1 MINKIKMEKKYFKLK
16 KEVKFVDIKPRT
28 IIVCMNNK
36 YYTYDKNEEISSNII
51 NIIKDNLSEITVKY
65 TINEVVLYKTSK
77 KNETYIIDDVII
89 NGFGDVKYNIK
100 SMFSNVT
107 VNNVYGN
114 MLESTI
120 IYWFIN
126 SEGDISQARLGK
138 NEAADNFRIHIKN
151 YYESKELARLALN
164 KLWK

>member
-1 MINKIKMEKKYFKLK
+1 MEKKYFKLN

-28 IIVCMNNK
+28 IIVCINNK
-36 YYTYDKNEEISSNII
+36 YYTYDKNEEISQNII
-51 NIIKDNLSEITVKY
+51 NLIKDNLVEIKLKHN
-65 TINEVVLYKTSK
+65 INDFVLYKTNK
-77 KNETYIIDDVII
+77 KNETYIIDDIII

-100 SMFSNVT
+100 SVFSNVT
-107 VNNVYGN
+107 VNNVYAN
-114 MLESTI
+114 MLESVT

-138 NEAADNFRIHIKN
+138 NEAADSFRIHIKN

>member
-36 YYTYDKNEEISSNII
+36 YYTYDKNEEISPNII
-51 NIIKDNLSEITVKY
+51 NIIKDNLSEITVKHI
-65 TINEVVLYKTSK
+65 INEVVLYKTSK

-114 MLESTI
+114 MLESTT

-138 NEAADNFRIHIKN
+138 NEAADSFRIHIKN